1 MAKFNPDFWEVPTDL
16 TRLDR
21 FAASSALWFETEVD
35 RERRHAMRD
44 FYQAVSPVVSTLI
57 DATLTGRQRQV
68 LKLYYFDGKTQEDI
82 ADLLAVSQS
91 TVSRHLFGTVRE
103 GKRVGGAIRK
113 LQKALDRRPQP
124 DVATALNTLQQR
136 LARAV

>member
-1 MAKFNPDFWEVPTDL
+1 MATFNPDFWEVPTDV

-21 FAASSALWFETEVD
+21 FAATSGLWFETETD

-44 FYQAVSPVVSTLI
+44 FYQAVSPVVHTLI
-57 DATLTGRQRQV
+57 DSTLTGRQREV
-68 LKLYYFDGKTQEDI
+68 LRLYYFDGKTQEDI
-82 ADLLAVSQS
+82 ADQLAVSQS

-113 LQKALDRRPQP
+113 LQKALDRTPQP
-124 DVATALNTLQQR
+124 EVSTALSTLQR
-136 LARAV
+136 RFAEAV